1 MEKKTT
7 STTDAEESN
16 ANNNNSNNNNKNKRS
31 SDDEKE
37 ETGTSRLNKFGN
49 KNNHQHP
56 VFERK
61 TKVAGNDDFLKQIF
75 S

>member
-1 MEKKTT
+1 MT
-7 STTDAEESN
+7 STTDAEDSN
-16 ANNNNSNNNNKNKRS
+16 TNNNNNNKNKRS

-37 ETGTSRLNKFGN
+37 EIGTSRLNKFG
-49 KNNHQHP
+49 KNNQQQHQHP

-61 TKVAGNDDFLKQIF
+61 TKVTGNDDFLKQIF